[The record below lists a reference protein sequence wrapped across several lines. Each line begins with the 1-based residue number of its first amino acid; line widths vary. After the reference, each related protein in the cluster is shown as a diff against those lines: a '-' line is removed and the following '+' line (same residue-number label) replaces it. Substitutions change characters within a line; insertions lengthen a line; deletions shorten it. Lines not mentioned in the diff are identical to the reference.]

1 VVSTAAARDD
11 RDRTVLRCRVA
22 DHDFAIPVD
31 EVAAVHR
38 AVAVTTLPGAP
49 EAVTGVVEVHGE
61 LVPVVDLGARIGL
74 APRAVT
80 LSDAFVMVAVG
91 NRPVLLVVDAATD
104 VTDLSGDRI
113 QDAETLVPGSRY
125 LRDVAGTSTGPL
137 VIHDLDAFLSS
148 ADLAQLDHAL
158 TQLRTSPQGGKG

>member
-1 VVSTAAARDD
+1 MVVVATARHD

-38 AVAVTTLPGAP
+38 AVAVTALPGAP
-49 EAVTGVVEVHGE
+49 EAITGVVDVRGE

-80 LSDAFVMVAVG
+80 LSDVFVMVEVG
-91 NRPVLLVVDAATD
+91 NRPVLLVLDAATD
-104 VTDLSGDRI
+104 VTDLPGDRI
-113 QDAETLVPGSRY
+113 QDADTLVPGSHY
-125 LRDVAGTSTGPL
+125 LRDIAGTPTGPL
-137 VIHDLDAFLSS
+137 VIHDLEAFLSS

-158 TQLRTSPQGGKG
+158 TQLRTSQQGGKG